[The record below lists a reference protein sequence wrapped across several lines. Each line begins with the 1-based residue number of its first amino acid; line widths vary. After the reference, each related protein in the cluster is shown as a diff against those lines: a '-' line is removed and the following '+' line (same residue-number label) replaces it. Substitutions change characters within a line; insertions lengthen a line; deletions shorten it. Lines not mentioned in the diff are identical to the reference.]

1 MMVHRTGMVVVL
13 AMARL
18 KGAIMVLAAA
28 VVTERQVAL
37 VHQGDEVM
45 VVMQRVIQNSRIWY
59 SVAVVV
65 VPMTT
70 LAIPLAVAVLV
81 VA

>member
-1 MMVHRTGMVVVL
+1 MVVVL